1 MKYIGKS
8 SLSFFMEI
16 VLVIIMIVNIVVL
29 ITLPMNVEYYLRMIY
44 NTAEVAVRAKI
55 ILLII
60 LYPCGISS
68 LLIELQLKRMFR
80 TLVKK
85 DPFVQKNV
93 QALKIMGFAMVT
105 ITVFLFAKIF
115 LMNSLMTML
124 GSFASI
130 LLAVFCFVLADVFQ
144 QAVFYKQD
152 NELTI

>member
-16 VLVIIMIVNIVVL
+16 ILVIIMLVNIAVL

-44 NTAEVAVRAKI
+44 NTAEIAVRAKI

-60 LYPCGISS
+60 LYPCGIASF
-68 LLIELQLKRMFR
+68 IVELQLKRIFR

-105 ITVFLFAKIF
+105 IAALLFAKIL